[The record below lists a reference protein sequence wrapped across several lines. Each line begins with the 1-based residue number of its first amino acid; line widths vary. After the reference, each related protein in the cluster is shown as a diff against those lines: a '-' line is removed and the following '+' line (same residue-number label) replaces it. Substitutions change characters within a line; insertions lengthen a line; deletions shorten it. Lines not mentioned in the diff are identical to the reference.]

1 MVMGSTGGCP
11 NPREIMQASAEH
23 FQKCAELPLLC
34 NRGLRAVAVTELP
47 IPLARRAAATH
58 AHSRPAQSILTLS
71 SGSGFGY
78 NAT

>member
-11 NPREIMQASAEH
+11 NPREIMQASVEH

-47 IPLARRAAATH
+47 IPLARRAAGA
-58 AHSRPAQSILTLS
+58 ACAAVQSTAPL
-71 SGSGFGY
+71 FRRR
-78 NAT
+78 